1 MAYLIGSSDVSA
13 YTTDTTYNTNEF
25 YAWRNGDTT
34 VGVVASSSG
43 TVNKINMYIANWNA
57 MTSIKACLYED
68 NALLNSVVVPASIGT
83 GFVSFAFPDTAVVA
97 GSEKYK
103 LAFYLV
109 NGDSTLTLKTKTG
122 DGQYREAVG
131 SYTSP
136 AATIGDGNWFGA
148 QEFYWSAE
156 SGSAVTIDDEPT
168 DVRVTESRTI
178 RVTAPTT
185 AMTAGN
191 TTVKINS
198 SGNSAITPSAVT
210 NISGLTYDV
219 VFTVTD
225 EYAGLPYSATGYGII
240 VATADGSVTSSNVPF
255 LPDTGNDY
263 VTLTD
268 VSATD
273 IESSP
278 ALEVA
283 DQVEWTNAAVIDI
296 DSEGKV
302 TSSEASATFEFRVWD
317 HDDSTWGDWSEATFG
332 DAEPSDGG
340 GITSAGLTSAG
351 ITSAGL
357 TRSGLSS

>member
-156 SGSAVTIDDEPT
+156 SGSAVTIDDIDSPI
-168 DVRVTESRTI
+168 RVTEPVTARIT
-178 RVTAPTT
+178 VAATAPTT
-185 AMTAGN
+185 GN
-191 TTVKINS
+191 TDVYVNADT
-198 SGNSAITPSAVT
+198 NSAITPDSVT
-210 NISGLTYDV
+210 LVSGLIYDV
-219 VFTVTD
+219 VFTVPD
-225 EYAGLPYSATGYGII
+225 EYAGLPYSATGYPVII
-240 VATADGSVTSSNVPF
+240 STVDGDATSSNVPF
-255 LPDTGNDY
+255 LPDAGNDY

-302 TSSEASATFEFRVWD
+302 TSSEATATFEFRIWD
-317 HDDSTWGDWSEATFG
+317 HDDSSWGDWAEATWG
-332 DAEPSDGG
+332 SGGSESNQNGVIILGIINDGV
-340 GITSAGLTSAG
+340 IL
-351 ITSAGL
+351 
-357 TRSGLSS
+357 